1 MKIYSK
7 SKVNAYTFDQL
18 SEKAQQT
25 ALNSDDLQAM
35 LDGISYDRAD
45 ESLDSLKFALNS
57 INCVMEDY
65 SISSFEYSYVTVG
78 LDKYGEDNF
87 SCEGLE
93 AYTGHMYDIPKCE
106 SNGYY
111 VSEFIKNRWSE
122 VQPDLQQQVDGF
134 NSKIDEYF
142 ELYENN
148 DEVIDEVFDSDSS
161 PFFDSVESI
170 KEQYLSSVQSI
181 VDEAVDMIQTDL
193 QMIYDEDEIERYLI
207 DAQIQFDEDGML

>member
-1 MKIYSK
+1 MKIDSR

-18 SEKAQQT
+18 SKEAQQV
-25 ALNSDDLQAM
+25 ALQSDDLQAM

-45 ESLDSLKFALNS
+45 ECIDSLKFALNS
-57 INCVMEDY
+57 INCVAEDY
-65 SISSFEYSYVTVG
+65 SISPFEHSYVTVG
-78 LDKYGEDNF
+78 LDRYGEDNF

-93 AYTGHMYDIPKCE
+93 AYTGHMYDIPECE

-122 VQPDLQQQVDGF
+122 VISVLQQQVDGF
-134 NSKIDEYF
+134 NSEIDEYF
-142 ELYENN
+142 EVYKDN
-148 DEVIDEVFDSDSS
+148 DEVIDQVFYSDVS

-170 KEQYLSSVQSI
+170 KEQYISSVQSI
-181 VDEAVDMIQTDL
+181 VDEAVDMILTDL
-193 QMIYDEDEIERYLI
+193 EMIYDEDEVERYLI